1 MDVEMNKTEELN
13 HKKGIRNRRFMKK
26 KENWY
31 IYSTQ
36 VPLTSD
42 PFRLVSDDLA

>member
-26 KENWY
+26 KKEN
-31 IYSTQ
+31 
-36 VPLTSD
+36 
-42 PFRLVSDDLA
+42 